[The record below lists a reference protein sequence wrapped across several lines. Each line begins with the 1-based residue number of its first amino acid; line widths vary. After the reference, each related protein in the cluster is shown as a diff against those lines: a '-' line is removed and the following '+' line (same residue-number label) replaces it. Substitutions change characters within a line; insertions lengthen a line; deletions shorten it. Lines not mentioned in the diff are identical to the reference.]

1 MVFSNLLGV
10 SLASLIYSVIGMAV
24 IEDRTTDEVAKIKKE
39 AARIVTKGWIP
50 SHFMIDKS
58 LAEKNAIQQGIG
70 TTHSNSALC
79 LFQVTV
85 WPGAIIRVCQFHII
99 QAIVRW
105 VEERGRGESGKSS
118 KKTGKRPKKAG
129 DGGKL
134 SLPTKAMKDV
144 LEAFRWAQ
152 RCRNTADDRWAHAQ
166 TVFESNLQWICQ
178 SYNCA
183 ESLNTITK
191 YFRDNWWSEEWRGK
205 LITITRSLL
214 LLIK

>member
-1 MVFSNLLGV
+1 MTVFSNLPGV
-10 SLASLIYSVIGMAV
+10 SLASLIYGVIGTAV

-39 AARIVTKGWIP
+39 AARIVMKGWIP

-58 LAEKNAIQQGIG
+58 LAEKNAIQKGIG
-70 TTHSNSALC
+70 TTHSNSALR
-79 LFQVTV
+79 LSHVTV

-105 VEERGRGESGKSS
+105 VEERGRGESGKLS

-134 SLPTKAMKDV
+134 SLPTKAMKEV
-144 LEAFRWAQ
+144 LEAFRWA
-152 RCRNTADDRWAHAQ
+152 RCRDTADDRWAQAQ
-166 TVFESNLQWICQ
+166 TVFESNLQRICQ

-191 YFRDNWWSEEWRGK
+191 YFRDNWWCEEWRGK
-205 LITITRSLL
+205 LITVCSLSLL
-214 LLIK
+214 TR